1 MDLKTPRMIVLNVSI
16 LALTTITFSSRTAYT
31 QDNIP
36 EKEAV
41 NCISSKCHAT
51 MGKDKFVHGAVA
63 ERQCIVCH
71 GKLPKHNDSPTR
83 YKFEL
88 IEEVAEKCYSCHKK
102 YETKRFIHYPVT
114 DGECTGCHSP
124 HGSEYKN
131 ILLIEG
137 GSLCF
142 DCHDEY
148 LVSKKYAHGPA
159 DSGGCIICHDP
170 HSADYEVNLR
180 ERPPDLCF
188 MCHKEKA

>member
-1 MDLKTPRMIVLNVSI
+1 MQQWV
-16 LALTTITFSSRTAYT
+16 
-31 QDNIP
+31 
-36 EKEAV
+36 
-41 NCISSKCHAT
+41 
-51 MGKDKFVHGAVA
+51 
-63 ERQCIVCH
+63 IVCH

-188 MCHKEKA
+188 MCHKEKAEEFATAKVVHKPAVDSCTNCHNPHSAEKNSC